1 MRIRFWLAAAAVSII
16 VPQTASA
23 EEAVEAAIRG
33 WIAALDATPEWAA
46 SFGGLAYDPAS
57 DTALVTD
64 LVIRAEATDG
74 VASRIGGAFS
84 LGTLAVTGYVEGPD
98 SYSVRSITA
107 DNGLVEA
114 GFMTIR
120 LSDIAFDDFSAP
132 YGLSFAYDESRPF
145 SSMMK
150 SYAEVLGIDLARAR
164 IGTVTLD
171 QTHEGVTSRV
181 VYRDFDIEGMAD
193 GKIAR
198 FDTGAVS
205 MDSPTPDG
213 LVKMTMSSIESRDT
227 DLAAFVH
234 VYDPD
239 AYVNGVGD
247 MVWRNAL
254 AYAAYNDIVMQVPGA
269 SINIGN
275 VVVEDFKLRQPPES
289 FVGFFD
295 DMIARP
301 NMPDALAERMA
312 MRALPSMFASFS
324 VGRFAILD
332 TSVEAMGIDH
342 LVVRDFHMND
352 FSIDGLGEF
361 GIEGIEA
368 VVQGQGAVELSRFA
382 FGGITFGGYE
392 ALREIIDASMA
403 TPAPDVSNLAPQL
416 GFVELTG
423 LELQTPDIPRLSLE
437 RFRTDLADYVGLI
450 PTRASAVLTGLSL
463 PVSSITDPSARD
475 MFRRL
480 GYERIVSAFGFEA
493 DYDQASERITLSDLH
508 YAIEEIGAFSVSGA
522 LTGMPLAAL
531 TDDALLERIAPQL
544 VLERAKFTFKDDS
557 IVGKGLD
564 LLAGYMNAPVGMF
577 RDQFADAM
585 PFLLS
590 IAVQNDP
597 KLMAIVNQSG
607 LFKQLTPVVR
617 DFVANPGSSIIVSL
631 APPEP
636 VALEAIGF
644 AVENTPNRVVEML
657 GLTISG
663 EKGSLPS
670 SPPPAEPEAPPSDPG
685 GTTPSV
691 EPSGPTGG
699 GAGGT
704 DGGAGKTP
712 ATPAEPGG
720 TTGGGAT
727 EGGSGATDGD
737 GGSTPASRTGTE

>member
-1 MRIRFWLAAAAVSII
+1 MRIRFWLAAAAISIV
-16 VPQTASA
+16 VPSTASA

-33 WIAALDATPEWAA
+33 WVSALDATPEWAA
-46 SFGGLAYDPAS
+46 SIGGLVYDPAS

-64 LVIRAEATDG
+64 LVIRAEATGDAAG
-74 VASRIGGAFS
+74 QLGAFS
-84 LGTLAVTGYVEGPD
+84 LGTLAVTGYTEGPAG
-98 SYSVRSITA
+98 YTVRSITA

-120 LSDIAFDDFSAP
+120 LSDIAFDDFSSP

-150 SYAEVLGIDLARAR
+150 SYAAVLGVDLARAR

-213 LVKMTMSSIESRDT
+213 LVKMTMSGIESRDT

-247 MVWRNAL
+247 MVWRDAL
-254 AYAAYNDIVMQVPGA
+254 AYAAYHDVVMQVPGA
-269 SINIGN
+269 RINIGS

-324 VGRFAILD
+324 LGRFAVLD

-342 LVVRDFHMND
+342 FVLRDFHMND

-361 GIEGIEA
+361 GVEGIAA
-368 VVQGQGAVELSRFA
+368 VVQGQGAIELSRFA
-382 FGGITFGGYE
+382 FGGITFGGYD

-403 TPAPDVSNLAPQL
+403 TPPPDVSNLAPRL

-450 PTRASAVLTGLSL
+450 PTKATATMTGLSL
-463 PVSSITDPSARD
+463 PVSSITDPSTRD

-480 GYERIVSAFGFEA
+480 GYERIVSAFGFDA
-493 DYDQASERITLSDLH
+493 DYDQAGERITLSDLH
-508 YAIEEIGAFSVSGA
+508 YAIENMGTFSMSGA

-531 TDDALLERIAPQL
+531 TDDALLQRITPQL

-590 IAVQNDP
+590 VAVQNDP

-617 DFVANPGSSIIVSL
+617 DFVANPGSSITVSL
-631 APPEP
+631 APPAP
-636 VALEAIGF
+636 VAIEAIGF

-663 EKGSLPS
+663 EKGSLPPA
-670 SPPPAEPEAPPSDPG
+670 PPPTEPEAPPSDPG
-685 GTTPSV
+685 GMSPSV
-691 EPSGPTGG
+691 EPTGPGDG
-699 GAGGT
+699 DT

-720 TTGGGAT
+720 TTEGGAT
-727 EGGSGATDGD
+727 DGGSGATGGD

>member
-1 MRIRFWLAAAAVSII
+1 MRIRFWLAAAAVSFI

-23 EEAVEAAIRG
+23 EEAVERAIRG
-33 WIAALDATPEWAA
+33 WISALDATPEWAA
-46 SFGGLAYDPAS
+46 SIGALTYDPAS

-64 LVIRAEATDG
+64 LVIRPEQADA
-74 VASRIGGAFS
+74 VANRLGFS
-84 LGTLAVTGYVEGPD
+84 LGTLAVTGYAEGPD
-98 SYSVRSITA
+98 RYTIRSITA
-107 DNGLVEA
+107 DDGFVEA
-114 GFMTIR
+114 GFTTIR
-120 LSDIAFDDFSAP
+120 LADIAFSDFSAP
-132 YGLSFAYDESRPF
+132 FGLSFSHDERKPF

-150 SYAEVLGIDLARAR
+150 SYAEIVGIGLESAR

-171 QTHEGVTSRV
+171 QTHEGVTTRI
-181 VYRDFDIEGMAD
+181 VYRDFAIDDMAD
-193 GKIAR
+193 GRIAR

-205 MDSPTPDG
+205 MDAPTPDG
-213 LVKMTMSSIESRDT
+213 LVRMTMSGIESRDT
-227 DLAAFVH
+227 DLGAFIH

-239 AYVNGVGD
+239 AYVGGVGD

-254 AYAAYNDIVMQVPGA
+254 AYAAYNDVVVQVPGVRV
-269 SINIGN
+269 NIGN

-301 NMPDALAERMA
+301 DMPDALAERLA
-312 MRALPSMFASFS
+312 MRAIPAMFSSFS

-361 GIEGIEA
+361 GVEGIA
-368 VVQGQGAVELSRFA
+368 SVVQGQGAIELDRFA
-382 FGGITFGGYE
+382 FGGITFGGYD
-392 ALREIIDASMA
+392 ALRQIIDASMA
-403 TPAPDVSNLAPQL
+403 SPAPDLSDLSPRL
-416 GFVELTG
+416 GFMELVG

-437 RFRTDLADYVGLI
+437 RFRTDLANYIGFI
-450 PTRASAVLTGLSL
+450 PTRASAALTGLSI
-463 PVSSITDPSARD
+463 PVTAITDRSTRD

-480 GYERIVSAFGFEA
+480 GYDRIVSAFGFDAE
-493 DYDQASERITLSDLH
+493 YDRASERLTLSDLH
-508 YAIEEIGAFSVSGA
+508 YAISDMGSFAMNGTVAGLPVVA
-522 LTGMPLAAL
+522 LGNEAVFQRIMPG
-531 TDDALLERIAPQL
+531 LLL
-544 VLERAKFTFKDDS
+544 KRASFTFKDDS

-564 LLAGYMNAPVGMF
+564 LLAGFMNAPVGMF

-590 IAVQNDP
+590 LAVQNDP
-597 KLMAIVNQSG
+597 KLMAIINQSG

-617 DFVANPGSSIIVSL
+617 DFIANPGSSITVSL
-631 APPEP
+631 APPTP
-636 VALEAIGF
+636 VRIEAIGF

-663 EKGSLPS
+663 EKGSLP
-670 SPPPAEPEAPPSDPG
+670 PPAPEPEPVPSDPG

-691 EPSGPTGG
+691 EPGGGSTGG
-699 GAGGT
+699 GASTGG
-704 DGGAGKTP
+704 GMTP
-712 ATPAEPGG
+712 ATPAQPGG
-720 TTGGGAT
+720 TTGGGSDTGA
-727 EGGSGATDGD
+727 GGAGGTDQ